1 MHKEVSIWDKGIYGL
16 VFDGRE
22 AEPKAPVR
30 YISERNKL
38 VLIERPKQMGGEG
51 QAKRFSL
58 SKVSM

>member
-1 MHKEVSIWDKGIYGL
+1 MHKEVSIWDKGVFGL

-38 VLIERPKQMGGEG
+38 VLIERPKQTGGG
-51 QAKRFSL
+51 RHFSQ
-58 SKVSM
+58 KMASM